1 MALPYPKKGP
11 VLALNIAQPEGG
23 EPVFKRGIQWMAVAT
38 LAVGVAGCNRE
49 EPAVTQT
56 DTATP
61 AQQSSVQRDDSWIET
76 SVQAK
81 YYGDDA
87 VRGRNISV
95 DANGGAV
102 TLRGTVETEAAK
114 QQAVS
119 LAKSVEGVTSVNDE
133 LRVATETTADAGPA
147 ARGTDPVGTAGS
159 DNERSPGWITTK
171 IQAQYFVNPEIKP
184 WNIDVTT
191 NSDGVVLLEGA
202 VEEEKDKTEAVR
214 IARETE
220 GVTRVDDRLRL
231 QRAEGR
237 TDAAR
242 EGDKPAAGAGAGVDA
257 PDAWV
262 TAKIQAKYFTDDD
275 VKGRN
280 INVDTNDG
288 VVTLNGTVENEAQRR
303 QAVTLARTTD
313 GVRDVTDRLT
323 IEASAERD
331 RTAKA
336 TGAARSGMQGAE
348 RQAERATAD
357 IERPDA
363 WVTTKVQAK
372 YFLDADVKGHE
383 INVDTR
389 NGVVTLK
396 GSVENAQQKQ
406 EAEQIARD
414 TEGVKRVVNQLT
426 VGPKR

>member
-1 MALPYPKKGP
+1 
-11 VLALNIAQPEGG
+11 
-23 EPVFKRGIQWMAVAT
+23 MAVAV

-49 EPAVTQT
+49 EPVVTQT
-56 DTATP
+56 DTP
-61 AQQSSVQRDDSWIET
+61 AQQTSVQRDDTWIET

-81 YYGDDA
+81 YYGDDS
-87 VRGRNISV
+87 VRGRNITV

-119 LAKSVEGVTSVNDE
+119 LAKSVEGVTTVNDE
-133 LRVATETTADAGPA
+133 LQVATETETTTAERGPA
-147 ARGTDPVGTAGS
+147 DRGDAVGTAGT
-159 DNERSPGWITTK
+159 DNERTPGWITTK

-191 NSDGVVLLEGA
+191 HSDGVVVLAGA
-202 VEEEKDKTEAVR
+202 VEEEKDKVEAVR

-220 GVTRVDDRLRL
+220 GVTRVEDRLRL
-231 QRAEGR
+231 QRAEGG
-237 TDAAR
+237 AAADR
-242 EGDKPAAGAGAGVDA
+242 PAEGADVDA
-257 PDAWV
+257 PDPWI
-262 TAKIQAKYFTDDD
+262 TAKIQAKYFTDDE

-280 INVDTNDG
+280 IDVDTNNG

-323 IEASAERD
+323 IDATND
-331 RTAKA
+331 RTVS
-336 TGAARSGMQGAE
+336 GAARTGMQGAE

-357 IERPDA
+357 LERPDA
-363 WVTTKVQAK
+363 WITTKVQAK
-372 YFLDADVKGHE
+372 YFLDAEVKGHE
-383 INVDTR
+383 INVDTN
-389 NGVVTLK
+389 NGIVTLK
-396 GSVENAQQKQ
+396 GTVENAQQKK
-406 EAEQIARD
+406 EAEAIARD

-426 VGPKR
+426 IGAKR